1 MLVNNNLLI
10 FGEKELGCS
19 ATEIANA
26 NPIFEKINFID
37 NALSSSERLK
47 ELEKLSAEYSYAY
60 PAFNDSERRI
70 EWIEKSEEL
79 GFRIPILVHPLSC
92 IARSAQLR
100 KGTIIEPM
108 AVIKSN
114 TSVGI
119 GCVISAGA
127 VIGDGTFVG
136 DGCNIGSNSVISEN
150 TLVPAG
156 TKIAPCSHFKLDRE
170 LKTEDLFFKS
180 ENIADK
186 CEHRPQPHTPD
197 VINGKVYSFEDGF

>member
-1 MLVNNNLLI
+1 
-10 FGEKELGCS
+10 
-19 ATEIANA
+19 
-26 NPIFEKINFID
+26 
-37 NALSSSERLK
+37 
-47 ELEKLSAEYSYAY
+47 
-60 PAFNDSERRI
+60 
-70 EWIEKSEEL
+70 
-79 GFRIPILVHPLSC
+79 
-92 IARSAQLR
+92 
-100 KGTIIEPM
+100 M

-114 TSVGI
+114 TTVGT

-127 VIGDGTFVG
+127 VIGNGTFVG

-180 ENIADK
+180 ENIANK
-186 CEHRPQPHTPD
+186 CGHRPQPHTPD